1 MKFGELK
8 SIGHNIAD
16 SLASGVG
23 LMIGVYEMDI
33 FGEAARSSEGYILV
47 DFINGTFS
55 GAEPSATL
63 SKAISLYAQA
73 LDELCRKHGTKA
85 DAFGELTA
93 RYSVDVH
100 GGRFV
105 VTVAD
110 QNGRRSTDE
119 YFGTPG
125 RRIRAPGK

>member
-47 DFINGTFS
+47 DFIHGTFS
-55 GAEPSATL
+55 GAEPSASL
-63 SKAISLYAQA
+63 SKAISLYTQA

-85 DAFGELTA
+85 NAFGELSA
-93 RYSVDVH
+93 LLSGCEWWPICCY
-100 GGRFV
+100 GRGSKWRPL
-105 VTVAD
+105 D
-110 QNGRRSTDE
+110 
-119 YFGTPG
+119 
-125 RRIRAPGK
+125 RRIFWHSRPTHSSAR